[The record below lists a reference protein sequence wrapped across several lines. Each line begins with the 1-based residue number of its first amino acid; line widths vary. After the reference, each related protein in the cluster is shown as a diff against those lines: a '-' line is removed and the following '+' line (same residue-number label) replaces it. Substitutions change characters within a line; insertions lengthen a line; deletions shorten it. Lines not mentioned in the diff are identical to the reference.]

1 MMCCWQSQENV
12 LVHYVRCN
20 ACAWPWAQRPKINN
34 TGQCACL
41 KPHHRRFERIWFKS
55 CADFALLF
63 IMLPFGQLHQYSRH
77 MSAAAAVGPTTN
89 DQKSKIARYFR
100 SEFTKHEEVHVVF
113 SAHATSSIRSDYLH
127 LYLFPSMGLEKI
139 ANYIDTSVSDSNSD
153 SRDSRAFKHFNGAHT
168 HNHIDTHC
176 SFHDEYSDGRPK
188 GKKVGH

>member
-1 MMCCWQSQENV
+1 MTISIYPSRPYTHPLNVPVTEIHVHRSGRLMQIRSIKCTILFRDYHMMCCWQSQENV

-77 MSAAAAVGPTTN
+77 MSAAAAVAGPTTN

-100 SEFTKHEEVHVVF
+100 SEITKHEEVHVVF

-127 LYLFPSMGLEKI
+127 LYLFPSMGLEKLR
-139 ANYIDTSVSDSNSD
+139 T
-153 SRDSRAFKHFNGAHT
+153 T
-168 HNHIDTHC
+168 
-176 SFHDEYSDGRPK
+176 
-188 GKKVGH
+188 